1 MPIFSY
7 ICYYAGIQ
15 VKGGV
20 SLREKEV
27 VQKQFGKNASHY
39 VTSKSHA
46 KGLDLARV
54 VEIVKEKGASEK
66 MLDIA
71 TGGGHVANA
80 LAPYFQSVTALDLT
94 EDMLQEAERFIRSN
108 GHENVVFVQGD
119 AENTP
124 FPDDSFDVVT
134 CRIAAHHFPNADRF
148 ISEVYRVLKTGG
160 LFVLVDN
167 VAPEK
172 VEYDKFYNTI
182 EKKRDPSHFRAY
194 RKSEWISMV
203 ENAGLGVDSLYTF
216 EKKFIYET
224 WCTMMD
230 LPANDKAELN
240 TYMKAA
246 SESLK
251 KHFSI
256 GFSGDIVE
264 SFKGQSVLIAA
275 IKKSS

>member
-1 MPIFSY
+1 M
-7 ICYYAGIQ
+7 
-15 VKGGV
+15 K
-20 SLREKEV
+20 EKEI

-46 KGLDLARV
+46 KGYDLSRV
-54 VEIVKEKGASEK
+54 VEIVKEKGDSEK
-66 MLDIA
+66 LLDIA

-80 LAPYFQSVTALDLT
+80 LAPYFQRVTALDLT
-94 EDMLQEAERFIRSN
+94 EDMLKEAEHFIRSN
-108 GHENVVFVQGD
+108 GHENVDFVQGD
-119 AENTP
+119 AENTL

-148 ISEVYRVLKTGG
+148 ISEVCRVLKMGG

-172 VEYDKFYNTI
+172 NEYDDFYNTI

-194 RKSEWISMV
+194 KKSEWISML
-203 ENAGLGVDSLYTF
+203 ENAGLSVDSLYTF
-216 EKKFIYET
+216 EKKFVYET

-230 LPANDKAELN
+230 LPANDKAKLT

-256 GFSGDIVE
+256 AFSGDVVE
-264 SFKGQSVLIAA
+264 SFIGQSVLIAA
-275 IKKSS
+275 TKKSS